1 VTHWQEQGVE
11 NEEELT
17 KALLSLPNAV
27 TYAACLMRVSVT
39 GLRELMGAVVSDGA
53 PTLNA
58 PSLRDGRNLTE
69 LARRGKLPPCIA
81 RDREIRMVAA
91 ILQRMNKNM
100 PVLVGEPGVG
110 KTAIAEGLAQYLCT
124 EDAPAALRNSV
135 VIEFPISLFT
145 AGHGGVGEVQAFVR
159 RVLDDLKRNPDVILF
174 LDEFHSVLGAGRG
187 EGQTEDVAQI
197 LKPALARAEI
207 RMVGATTTDEYG
219 LLEQD
224 RAFER
229 RMNPVRVE
237 EPTPEQASEMLLG
250 SRSRYEAHFLLQIDD
265 DAMRAAVELSH
276 RYLPHRRLPDKAFD
290 LLDTTCGRLRTFT
303 RAEAVTAEDVRQSI
317 GTVMDRIVM
326 SYGSV
331 TERGRPLGVFLFH
344 GPVGVGKTFLCR
356 QLAATVLGDERRFLR
371 LSMEEFSD
379 DDAVVR
385 LVGQPSASA
394 WERSGILAGFMRE
407 SPFCVIEL
415 DSVEAAGRRVASL
428 LATLTSGG
436 RVHCGDGRSLDAR
449 NLVCVLSTTAV
460 PENGDPLAVL
470 PSELAAQV
478 DDTVCFHALDREGLI
493 RVAELALVP
502 VRERL
507 RELDGV
513 SLDVDAEVLQA
524 LADAAV
530 PAGTTRGLLRSLER
544 EVLLP
549 LAEMR
554 LSGRLSEAERVRCV
568 KDAEAV
574 RLIVEG

>member
-1 VTHWQEQGVE
+1 
-11 NEEELT
+11 
-17 KALLSLPNAV
+17 
-27 TYAACLMRVSVT
+27 
-39 GLRELMGAVVSDGA
+39 VVGQA
-53 PTLNA
+53 
-58 PSLRDGRNLTE
+58 
-69 LARRGKLPPCIA
+69 
-81 RDREIRMVAA
+81 
-91 ILQRMNKNM
+91 
-100 PVLVGEPGVG
+100 
-110 KTAIAEGLAQYLCT
+110 
-124 EDAPAALRNSV
+124 DA
-135 VIEFPISLFT
+135 
-145 AGHGGVGEVQAFVR
+145 
-159 RVLDDLKRNPDVILF
+159 
-174 LDEFHSVLGAGRG
+174 
-187 EGQTEDVAQI
+187 
-197 LKPALARAEI
+197 
-207 RMVGATTTDEYG
+207 
-219 LLEQD
+219 
-224 RAFER
+224 
-229 RMNPVRVE
+229 
-237 EPTPEQASEMLLG
+237 
-250 SRSRYEAHFLLQIDD
+250 
-265 DAMRAAVELSH
+265 
-276 RYLPHRRLPDKAFD
+276 
-290 LLDTTCGRLRTFT
+290 
-303 RAEAVTAEDVRQSI
+303 I